1 MDTYIITALAGITA
15 TIVMS
20 AVMYFIHWREFAEAD
35 MIRALGSLV
44 TRNEEDALFAGTAI
58 HLVSGVIFA
67 FLYVGVWS
75 LFPLKGVQEFLLFG
89 ILGGTFH
96 GFVVSFLLISVVAGR
111 HPLERFQDA
120 GIGVGVAHLIGHVA
134 YGATV
139 GAIAGGYQLRFE
151 FVAELVALPS

>member
-1 MDTYIITALAGITA
+1 MDTYVLTALAGVAA

-35 MIRALGSLV
+35 MIRALGGLV
-44 TRNEEDALFAGTAI
+44 TRKEEDALFVGAAI

-67 FLYVGVWS
+67 FLYVGTWS
-75 LFPLKGVQEFLLFG
+75 LFPLEGVREFLLFG
-89 ILGGTFH
+89 ILAGTFH
-96 GFVVSFLLISVVAGR
+96 GLVVSFLLISVVAGR
-111 HPLERFQDA
+111 HPLERFQNA
-120 GIGVGVAHLIGHVA
+120 GIDVGVAHLLGHVA

-151 FVAELVALPS
+151 FVSDLVALPS